1 MTIRKLTVVA
11 LAAVVGGCGN
21 AIDVDRYPAG
31 TNDHYVHIVVNDR
44 SLDWRNLEAIAREGD
59 RLADEAAAKKCGAM
73 RVKVLRRA
81 QTNINV
87 TLLTFRCEPS
97 G

>member
-1 MTIRKLTVVA
+1 MTMQKLTVIA

-21 AIDVDRYPAG
+21 AIDVDRYSAG

-44 SLDWRNLEAIAREGD
+44 SLDWRNLEAIAH
-59 RLADEAAAKKCGAM
+59 EAAAKKCGAM

-81 QTNINV
+81 QTNVNV